1 METEGKGFVVRDRRA
16 FDDQGDPREEETQ
29 DTRSKEPEAAKPEEE
44 GAGWEQA
51 AEQAAKQAGEKAG
64 EKAEG
69 RESAP
74 LPEVNFST
82 LIMSLSSSALFHLG
96 EIPDPQ
102 TGQKTRDLP
111 LAKHTIDTIGMLQ
124 EKTQGNLND
133 EEQKFIDSM
142 LADLRWRYVKA
153 SG

>member
-16 FDDQGDPREEETQ
+16 FDDQGDPRDEETR
-29 DTRSKEPEAAKPEEE
+29 DTRSKEPEAGQPEEGE
-44 GAGWEQA
+44 KGRETST
-51 AEQAAKQAGEKAG
+51 EQAGEQAG
-64 EKAEG
+64 ERAER

-96 EIPDPQ
+96 EIPDPE
-102 TGQKTRDLP
+102 TGRKTRDLP

-124 EKTQGNLND
+124 EKTQGNLSD
-133 EEQKFIDSM
+133 EEQKFIDNM